1 MARKLDMSRRAELA
15 ARAVDAIRARG
26 VHRITMSDLAVDLG
40 LKRPTLYFYFR
51 DLGAVFDA
59 ALDDTHRRWAAH
71 VMTAVTGIDHP
82 IDLLAEVVR
91 ATVGFHQGQRDRIV
105 LLFQLWAVGGRDP
118 EVILARGRQLAEP
131 LRAYL
136 VDRIGD
142 GVRRG
147 LVGPCEPAAI
157 VDLVLTVLDGALVQ
171 EVTRAAPV
179 ATIVRELENRVLGP
193 LRLGGDRKP
202 DKPDKPD
209 KLDKSDKI
217 AKTDREGALDV
228 HPDKAPVDRAPRR
241 KPGGDGAP
249 ARRAPARRRRRG

>member
-15 ARAVDAIRARG
+15 ARAVDAIRSRG
-26 VHRITMSDLAVDLG
+26 VHRITMSDLAADLG
-40 LKRPTLYFYFR
+40 IKRPTLYFYFR

-142 GVRRG
+142 GMRRG

-179 ATIVRELENRVLGP
+179 ASIVRELENRVLAP
-193 LRLGGDRKP
+193 LRLGGDART
-202 DKPDKPD
+202 DKPDRQGAPD
-209 KLDKSDKI
+209 VQ
-217 AKTDREGALDV
+217 A
-228 HPDKAPVDRAPRR
+228 DKAAVDRAPRR
-241 KPGGDGAP
+241 NPRGDGPP
-249 ARRAPARRRRRG
+249 ARRAPARRGRRG

>member
-15 ARAVDAIRARG
+15 ARAVDAIRKRG

-142 GVRRG
+142 GMRRG

-179 ATIVRELENRVLGP
+179 STIVRELENRVLGP
-193 LRLGGDRKP
+193 LRLSGDGS
-202 DKPDKPD
+202 KPDKPD
-209 KLDKSDKI
+209 KLS
-217 AKTDREGALDV
+217 KTDREGALDV

-241 KPGGDGAP
+241 KPGGDGTP